1 VAGSGWSRGSTP
13 RAPCH
18 YPEFFEN
25 DDARAALAARDI
37 GTLYRLLQRLGVTQ
51 REIARLTGQ
60 SQPEVNDIL
69 KGRKVRDVWVLE
81 RITDGLGIPRAR
93 MGLSYGEQG
102 PDSPSAEEV
111 DEAMKRRAALATTSA
126 VVLGEAFLGL
136 DELTELALPTGQ
148 ALPSRLGISHVHA
161 LRAVTE
167 QLRGV
172 ARYYGGQ
179 ADVISATATFYTRW
193 LQVPATEAVTA
204 QFRAA
209 LAALHTEAGW
219 YCYDSGVDGTGHFT
233 QALRIAGKAGDVYGV
248 ANAAWHAGATM
259 IHSGHPNDALK
270 LFQLG
275 KFHLRRL
282 TAGKSRPATPRTED
296 PRVPTI
302 IARLNR
308 QSATAYAFMGGL
320 DEATRS
326 LTQAHEGWEP
336 HETYEH
342 GESDLETA
350 VIQLHLGQLDVAERF
365 ATSAVRNYGQS
376 HRVGHTMAEL
386 LLAEIHIRAE
396 EPQGLTLARQAIDGA
411 RTLQSVAAHRERL
424 MPLAA
429 ALETRPGTDT
439 RELARTARQI
449 ATTRT

>member
-1 VAGSGWSRGSTP
+1 MDLLD
-13 RAPCH
+13 
-18 YPEFFEN
+18 PEFLE
-25 DDARAALAARDI
+25 DDDVRAALAARDI

-60 SQPEVNDIL
+60 SQPEVFEIL

-81 RITDGLGIPRAR
+81 RITDGLGIPRER

-102 PDSPSAEEV
+102 PDSSSVKEV

-136 DELTELALPTGQ
+136 GELTELALPTTGQ

-161 LRAVTE
+161 VRAVTE

-179 ADVISATATFYTRW
+179 ADVIGATATFYTRW

-282 TAGKSRPATPRTED
+282 TAGTSRPTTQRAED
-296 PRVPTI
+296 PRVPTV

-308 QSATAYAFMGGL
+308 QSATAYALMGGL

-336 HETYEH
+336 HEAYEH

-365 ATSAVRNYGQS
+365 ATSAVRSYGQS

-386 LLAEIHIRAE
+386 LLAEIHIRAG
-396 EPQGLTLARQAIDGA
+396 EPQGLTLARQAIEGA
-411 RTLQSVAAHRERL
+411 STLQSVAAHRERL
-424 MPLAA
+424 MPLAG